1 MSNPERTG
9 IPDGGVLE
17 PDREEDDG
25 GDDDEFELDV
35 DLPEDSIFDLEDY
48 LKMYEVASKPKQF
61 RIIEALAE
69 DNELSTSELSM
80 VLGEEDNDLHYPLR
94 TLKEVGLIKNRRN
107 PNTGTKRHTRTT
119 SLRTWGGW
127 CSLKVSERGSGYW
140 HAKKRHWK
148 TSTASEPTLPTD

>member
-48 LKMYEVASKPKQF
+48 LKMYEIASKPKQF
-61 RIIEALAE
+61 RIMEALAE

-94 TLKEVGLIKNRRN
+94 TLKEVGLIKNRRS
-107 PNTGTKRHTRTT
+107 PNTGTKETY
-119 SLRTWGGW
+119 SYYEL
-127 CSLKVSERGSGYW
+127 
-140 HAKKRHWK
+140 
-148 TSTASEPTLPTD
+148 TDMGRVVLTEGIREGVKILAREEAALEDKYSK

>member
-61 RIIEALAE
+61 RIMNALAE

-80 VLGEEDNDLHYPLR
+80 VLGEEGNDLHYPLR

-107 PNTGTKRHTRTT
+107 PNTGTKETY
-119 SLRTWGGW
+119 SYYEL
-127 CSLKVSERGSGYW
+127 
-140 HAKKRHWK
+140 
-148 TSTASEPTLPTD
+148 TDMGRVVLTEGIREGVRILAREEAALEDKYSK